1 MLELPR
7 LVAQAVAVLVE
18 QIVLEQ
24 LMELQTLVQVVVV
37 LVRRLIL
44 MVAMAVQ
51 V

>member
-24 LMELQTLVQVVVV
+24 LMELQTQVQVVVV